1 MKEVE
6 GNKKQHWETVYET
19 KQPNEVSWTQENPK
33 TSLNFIRE
41 TRLGKSAK
49 IIDVGGGDSK
59 LVDFLLDEGYENI
72 TVLDISANA
81 LERAKKRLGKNAE
94 KVNWIVSDIT
104 EFKPETTYDIWH
116 DRATFHFL
124 TSPEQVK
131 TYVEITEKWVTDF
144 LIIGAFSENGPK
156 KCSGLEIKQYSEME
170 LENQFSNRF
179 KKVKCIIEDHVTPFE
194 TTQNFIFCAFE
205 KIK

>member
-1 MKEVE
+1 MDINSK
-6 GNKKQHWETVYET
+6 NHWDTVYET

-49 IIDVGGGDSK
+49 IIDIGGGDSK
-59 LVDFLLDEGYENI
+59 LVDYLLDEGYENI
-72 TVLDISANA
+72 TVLDISEKA

-94 KVNWIVSDIT
+94 KVNWIVSDVT
-104 EFKPETTYDIWH
+104 EFKPETYYDIWH

-124 TSPEQVK
+124 TTTQQVE
-131 TYVEITEKWVTDF
+131 TYIEIVEKWVAGY
-144 LIIGAFSENGPK
+144 LIIGTFSENGPK
-156 KCSGLEIKQYSEME
+156 KCSGLEIKQYSKME
-170 LENQFSNRF
+170 LENQFSTCF
-179 KKVKCIIEDHVTPFE
+179 KKLKCITENHITPFE
-194 TTQNFIFCAFE
+194 TVQNFTFCIFE